1 MQEDLDQQEQ
11 NNNNMIK
18 ISKNPILNDSRGMFF
33 PLDIKGEWTQSNI
46 SISQRGTFRGMHHQT
61 GQTAQS
67 KKITVITGKILDF
80 VVSLKEDSFGESEF
94 FELSPGDTILI
105 PKNYAHG
112 FLALEDNTMIQYL
125 IDTPYSPSTEIGIH
139 WTSIP
144 LVKEIIEAELSS
156 LIMSEK
162 DENAVSLSKDIH
174 MERVGIQYTLDID

>member
-46 SISQRGTFRGMHHQT
+46 SVSRLYGTFRGMHHQT
-61 GQTAQS
+61 GQTSQS
-67 KKITVITGKILDF
+67 KKITVITGKIIDF
-80 VVSLKEDSFGESEF
+80 VVSLREDSFSEAQF
-94 FELSPGDTILI
+94 FELHPGDTIEI

-112 FLALEDNTMIQYL
+112 FLTLEDYTMIQYL
-125 IDTPYSPSTEIGIH
+125 VDAPYSPTTEVNIH

-144 LVKEIIEAELSS
+144 LIKEVIDAECPHVILSD
-156 LIMSEK
+156 K
-162 DENAVSLSKDIH
+162 DSNAVSLSKELH
-174 MERVGIQYTLDID
+174 MERTGIQYTLDF